1 MCIENLTI
9 HTQFW
14 KTSLNP
20 SINGS
25 PKFPLTKNA
34 STAQNMHIK
43 RHSTKAVTVTTFH
56 IRLLVHPVRQGA
68 GPDNATSSGITHHT
82 AGTWKQ
88 TLENASFPSLTS
100 TSLSLTPYT
109 KIFNRNTIKLSY
121 SCMNNVKLIIS
132 SHNKSVI
139 RKSTNSDNS
148 TNNCNCWKPEKCPM
162 DGNCNV
168 ESIIYLAEVTSQTT
182 RETYIG
188 LCDTAFK
195 LRYRS
200 HTSSFCNER

>member
-1 MCIENLTI
+1 
-9 HTQFW
+9 
-14 KTSLNP
+14 
-20 SINGS
+20 
-25 PKFPLTKNA
+25 
-34 STAQNMHIK
+34 MHIK

-68 GPDNATSSGITHHT
+68 GPDSATSSGICITHHT

-100 TSLSLTPYT
+100 TSQSLTPYT

-148 TNNCNCWKPEKCPM
+148 KKNCNCRKPEKCPM
-162 DGNCNV
+162 DGNCRGHFTN
-168 ESIIYLAEVTSQTT
+168 
-182 RETYIG
+182 
-188 LCDTAFK
+188 
-195 LRYRS
+195 
-200 HTSSFCNER
+200 N